1 MPRTSPRTLTR
12 AYSPGITLHKS
23 LAPAKHQARAS
34 SLILAMMTFVAEW
47 WCRKT
52 LALRSFQTS
61 HEISM
66 SKEAKALLCCPLSK
80 AMFDHHTST
89 FGSLIQDSGG
99 QSWIPHQARISFH
112 TRKVKRHL
120 YMRWSAVSCTWL
132 QRGHMVRW
140 LVFTLENFQSPHNT
154 FKKNNYGATFARYN
168 QQRYVIFVS
177 TTQHINLNRPNMLY
191 TPTIS
196 NHTAV

>member
-1 MPRTSPRTLTR
+1 MPRTSPRTLTK
-12 AYSPGITLHKS
+12 AYSPGIILHKS
-23 LAPAKHQARAS
+23 LAPTKHQARAS
-34 SLILAMMTFVAEW
+34 SLILAMMTFVAEK

-66 SKEAKALLCCPLSK
+66 SKEAKALLCCPLRK

-120 YMRWSAVSCTWL
+120 YMRWSAVSWTWL
-132 QRGHMVRW
+132 HREQFHHHPGEKSSPWRKIRDSNLPSWFRMIAI
-140 LVFTLENFQSPHNT
+140 FTSIDPRH
-154 FKKNNYGATFARYN
+154 
-168 QQRYVIFVS
+168 
-177 TTQHINLNRPNMLY
+177 
-191 TPTIS
+191 
-196 NHTAV
+196 